1 MKYYTTRSGDTLPR
15 LAALFYFRHDLYDF
29 LYLHNRD
36 VIGADMFVLPTNT
49 KLAIPEPLLADVP
62 HSAIEG
68 ETSSS
73 LSEKYYGIREYYHRI
88 DGANDWP
95 ASIVA
100 GTVYRVPALLSQLEL
115 DAAAQTR
122 RNFSVEFDR

>member
-1 MKYYTTRSGDTLPR
+1 
-15 LAALFYFRHDLYDF
+15 
-29 LYLHNRD
+29 
-36 VIGADMFVLPTNT
+36 MFVLPTNT